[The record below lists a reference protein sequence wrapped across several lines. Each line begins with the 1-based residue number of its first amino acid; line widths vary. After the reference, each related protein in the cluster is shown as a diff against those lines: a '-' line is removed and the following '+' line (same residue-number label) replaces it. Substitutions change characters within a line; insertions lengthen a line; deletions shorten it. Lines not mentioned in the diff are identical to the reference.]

1 MRISTLKKTRSL
13 AAPIAVG
20 IAMAFVVA
28 LVAPG
33 AAFAASFTNVALVD
47 ANCSNKTK
55 ADPDSHTRACALKCA
70 SSGYGVWTAD
80 GKYLKFDAAGS
91 EKAKALLDASDK
103 KDKLRVDVEG
113 TVEGETLTVT
123 SIAWAT

>member
-1 MRISTLKKTRSL
+1 MRNTTRNPKRTFAALLFMGVAL
-13 AAPIAVG
+13 AVL
-20 IAMAFVVA
+20 VA

-33 AAFAASFTNVALVD
+33 AAFAATFTNVALVD

-91 EKAKALLDASDK
+91 EKAKALLEASDK
-103 KDKLRVDVEG
+103 KDKLRVDIEG